1 MPAPVRSAVA
11 WWRTAV
17 DLVLPLT
24 CPGCGAP
31 VPWCDGCG
39 ATLAGRPREPQLP
52 TATIDSWPGPF
63 PAVRA
68 LSRYHDPVRA
78 AVIAGK
84 ERGRRDLPPLLGR
97 ALGAGLL
104 RMRATSLVP
113 ADSWL
118 VPAPTRRSAA
128 RRRGGDPVH
137 AMARAAAAAVAAGG
151 EPCGVAP
158 CLVTA
163 RGAGDSVGLDAAG
176 RAANLAGRVRIDPRG
191 LPPPGAAVV
200 LLDDVVTT
208 GATAAAS
215 CAALREADL
224 EVVAVLALASVPGWR
239 RPG

>member
-1 MPAPVRSAVA
+1 MPARPTLD

-31 VPWCDGCG
+31 VPWCAACA
-39 ATLAGRPREPQLP
+39 ATLSGRPREPHLAA
-52 TATIDSWPGPF
+52 ATMDAWPGPF

-68 LSRYHDPVRA
+68 LARYHDPVRA

-84 ERGRRDLPPLLGR
+84 ERGRRDLPRLLGR

-104 RMRATSLVP
+104 RLRATSLIP
-113 ADSWL
+113 PDSWL

-137 AMARAAAAAVAAGG
+137 AMARSAAATMAAAGAS
-151 EPCGVAP
+151 CGVAP

-163 RGAGDSVGLDAAG
+163 RGARDSVGLDAAG
-176 RAANLAGRVRIDPRG
+176 RAANLAGRIRIDACG

-200 LLDDVVTT
+200 LVDDVVTT
-208 GATAAAS
+208 GATAAAA
-215 CAALREADL
+215 CAALRAAGFD
-224 EVVAVLALASVPGWR
+224 VAAVLALASVPGWR
-239 RPG
+239 APG